1 MCSEK
6 EIEER
11 YFQKIKDKHIMI
23 WMYLNLI
30 QKIIQKLKKSGLFR
44 NILDLVQIKYKK
56 KDLLF
61 KN

>member
-30 QKIIQKLKKSGLFR
+30 QKIIQKLKKSGVFR

>member
-30 QKIIQKLKKSGLFR
+30 KKIIQKLKKSGVFR

>member
-23 WMYLNLI
+23 WMYWNLS
-30 QKIIQKLKKSGLFR
+30 QKIIQKLKKSGVFR